1 MVQDSNNNDL
11 DQQGYAENKK
21 IKLAMDLRDSMD
33 ISHGVW

>member
-11 DQQGYAENKK
+11 DQQGYAENNK
-21 IKLAMDLRDSMD
+21 IKLRMDLRDSMD

>member
-11 DQQGYAENKK
+11 AQQGYAENKK
-21 IKLAMDLRDSMD
+21 IKLTMDWRDSMD